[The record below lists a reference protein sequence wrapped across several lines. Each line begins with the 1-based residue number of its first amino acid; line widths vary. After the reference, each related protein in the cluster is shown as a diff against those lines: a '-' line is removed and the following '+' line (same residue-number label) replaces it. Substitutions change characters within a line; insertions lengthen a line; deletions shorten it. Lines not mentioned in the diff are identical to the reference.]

1 MIYADQP
8 TVLIVDDTPTNLG
21 ILFDYL
27 GGAGFKVLVAED
39 GEGALQ
45 RANLVRPDIIL
56 LDVLM
61 PGLDGFET
69 CRRLKADEATRDIPV
84 IFMTALSETVDKVKG
99 FEVGAVDYI
108 TKPLQHEEV
117 LARLNVH
124 LTIYRLQKSLQAQN
138 ERLQQEIV
146 KRERLEE
153 SLRNQNAELDAF
165 VHTVAHNLQNPLS
178 MVITYTH
185 ILLEDLS
192 RMALADALEVL
203 QRIKQTGQK
212 MESIIEALLLL
223 AGVRKEEV
231 ELSALPMAEI
241 VAQACQRLELMI
253 TEYHAEIIQ
262 PASWPVVV
270 GYAPWVEEVWVNYL
284 SNGLKYGGRPP
295 CLELGATPQADG
307 QIRLWV
313 HDNGPGIPPAEQSR
327 LFTEFVRLGEVG
339 LKGHGLGLSIVRRIV
354 EKLDGQVGVE
364 SQVGRGSTFYF
375 TLPSVEEVS

>member
-231 ELSALPMAEI
+231 ELSALP
-241 VAQACQRLELMI
+241 
-253 TEYHAEIIQ
+253 
-262 PASWPVVV
+262 
-270 GYAPWVEEVWVNYL
+270 
-284 SNGLKYGGRPP
+284 
-295 CLELGATPQADG
+295 
-307 QIRLWV
+307 RLWL
-313 HDNGPGIPPAEQSR
+313 R
-327 LFTEFVRLGEVG
+327 LA
-339 LKGHGLGLSIVRRIV
+339 SAWN
-354 EKLDGQVGVE
+354 
-364 SQVGRGSTFYF
+364 
-375 TLPSVEEVS
+375 